1 MAIVM
6 KIKQLLSSKVGIDKA
21 VGYTLS
27 ARIVQAVGGFVS
39 LYLIALY
46 LNKEEQGFYYTFG
59 SILAIQVF
67 FELGFNG
74 IITQYAAHE
83 SAHISTYEIAT
94 NESERTAQ
102 SRLSSLLKLCVKW
115 FSLLSIILLIILLIV
130 GYVFFGK
137 YGHGVNVNWKL
148 PWLFLVI
155 NTCFSF
161 VISPILSFLEGIGRI
176 KDVAKLRLI
185 QQTINLIVLWT
196 MLSLGGHLYSGPVA
210 GLISLFVPFSVLLF
224 SNFRNELIKIW
235 KLLDKWK
242 VNYREEI
249 FPYQWKIALS
259 WISGY
264 FIFQLFNPVLFA
276 TEGAVVAGQ
285 MGMTL
290 AVLNGI
296 QSLSMSWMS
305 TKVPVFSNLISLK
318 EYKSL
323 DTIFEKTL
331 KQSAFINAFALFVLC
346 IVIYLIRYYHVILHG
361 MNIGERFLNFF
372 PLLLMMSSVL
382 LNQYV
387 FSWATYLR
395 CHKEEPYLLLS
406 IVTGILCL
414 LSTFLFGKY
423 FGVIGITL
431 GYSSITLGTFIW
443 AYILFLKKRQQWH
456 ANPIN

>member
-1 MAIVM
+1 MLIIV
-6 KIKQLLSSKVGIDKA
+6 KIKQILSSKVGIDKT

-27 ARIVQAVGGFVS
+27 ARVVQAVGGLFS
-39 LYLIALY
+39 LYLIALF

-83 SAHISTYEIAT
+83 SAHISSYGMAKS
-94 NESERTAQ
+94 ESEHIAQ
-102 SRLSSLLKLCVKW
+102 SRLSSLLRFCIKW
-115 FSLLSIILLIILLIV
+115 FSLLSVVLLFILLIV

-137 YGHGVNVNWKL
+137 FGHGVNVNWKL

-161 VISPILSFLEGIGRI
+161 VLSPILSFLEGIGRI

-185 QQTINLIVLWT
+185 QQTVNLIVLWT

-210 GLISLFVPFSVLLF
+210 GLISLFIPLSILLF
-224 SNFRNELIKIW
+224 SNFKNDLLKIW
-235 KLLDKWK
+235 KLLDIWK
-242 VNYREEI
+242 LNYKTEI

-290 AVLNGI
+290 VVLNNI

-305 TKVPVFSNLISLK
+305 TKLPVFSNLISLK
-318 EYKSL
+318 QYKTL

-331 KQSAFINAFALFVLC
+331 KQSVLINTLALFVIC
-346 IVIYLIRYYHVILHG
+346 IVLFLIRYYHVIIHG
-361 MNIGERFLNFF
+361 INIGERFLNYL

-382 LNQYV
+382 LNQFV

-395 CHKEEPYLLLS
+395 CHKEEPYLLMS
-406 IVTGILCL
+406 IVTGIACL
-414 LSTFLFGKY
+414 LSTILFGKY

-443 AYILFLKKRQQWH
+443 AYVLFLKKREQWH
-456 ANPIN
+456 ATPVN

>member
-1 MAIVM
+1 MII
-6 KIKQLLSSKVGIDKA
+6 KIKQILSSKVGIDKT

-27 ARIVQAVGGFVS
+27 ARMVQAVGGLVS

-83 SAHISTYEIAT
+83 LAHISTYEIAA
-94 NESERTAQ
+94 NEPERIAQ
-102 SRLSSLLKLCVKW
+102 SRLSSLLRFCIKW
-115 FSLLSIILLIILLIV
+115 FSLLSIILLFILLIV
-130 GYVFFGK
+130 GYLFFGK
-137 YGHGVNVNWKL
+137 YGHGVDVNWKL
-148 PWLFLVI
+148 PWLILVI

-161 VISPILSFLEGIGRI
+161 VLSPIFSFLEGIGQI
-176 KDVAKLRLI
+176 KEVAKLRLI
-185 QQTINLIVLWT
+185 QQIINLIVLWT
-196 MLSLGGHLYSGPVA
+196 MLSLGGHLYSAPVA
-210 GLISLFVPFSVLLF
+210 GLVSLFIPLSVLLF
-224 SNFRNELIKIW
+224 SNFKNDLLKIW
-235 KLLDKWK
+235 ELLGEWKL
-242 VNYREEI
+242 NYRTEI
-249 FPYQWKIALS
+249 FPFQWKIALS

-290 AVLNGI
+290 TVLNNI
-296 QSLSMSWMS
+296 QSLSMSWMT

-318 EYKSL
+318 DYKSL

-331 KQSAFINAFALFVLC
+331 IQSAIINALALFV
-346 IVIYLIRYYHVILHG
+346 IGAIIYLVRYYQVIIHG
-361 MNIGERFLNFF
+361 MNIGERFLNYL
-372 PLLLMMSSVL
+372 PLFLMMSSIL
-382 LNQYV
+382 LNQFV

-395 CHKEEPYLLLS
+395 CHKKEPYLLLS
-406 IVTGILCL
+406 IVTGIACL
-414 LSTFLFGKY
+414 LSTVLFGKY

-431 GYSSITLGTFIW
+431 GYSSITLGAFIW
-443 AYILFLKKRQQWH
+443 AYILFLKKRQLWH
-456 ANPIN
+456 ANPN